1 MEYECEVA
9 NVLTPEEFQSREL
22 TATSLPAE
30 EKSGLQERSIERHE
44 ATVHASDW
52 PVYVELTNGRTFG
65 CDLVVSATGVVP
77 NTLPFAN
84 NGSGL
89 EVIKSSFT
97 VYVHVH
103 GLGSYPGP
111 AHLSVAA
118 SIVKRVLQA
127 MESWA
132 GPWYEAICMDSSWSL
147 QALI

>member
-30 EKSGLQERSIERHE
+30 EKSGLEGRST
-44 ATVHASDW
+44 ATVDW
-52 PVYVELTNGRTFG
+52 PVYVELTNGKTFG

-89 EVIKSSFT
+89 EVIKSSCT

-103 GLGSYPGP
+103 GLGSYTGP
-111 AHLSVAA
+111 AHLSVTA
-118 SIVKRVLQA
+118 SIVKWVLQA
-127 MESWA
+127 TESWA

-147 QALI
+147 CRL

>member
-22 TATSLPAE
+22 TATSLPTE
-30 EKSGLQERSIERHE
+30 EKSDLEEGSIERHE

-77 NTLPFAN
+77 NTLAFAN

-89 EVIKSSFT
+89 KVIKSSST
-97 VYVHVH
+97 VYGHVH
-103 GLGSYPGP
+103 GLASNPGP
-111 AHLSVAA
+111 TQLSVT
-118 SIVKRVLQA
+118 SNIVMWVLQTT
-127 MESWA
+127 ESWG
-132 GPWYEAICMDSSWSL
+132 GPGYEAMHG
-147 QALI
+147 